1 MCIVASLTLTDILA
15 KSVAQGNKDWDQCLP
30 YLLFTYQSSLQ
41 SSIGES
47 PFYLLYGRRVDVT
60 MIGRLLSPFG
70 NRVGLGKVRL
80 CPAKIPDQ
88 SQQPTID
95 AITNSNSTKDVK
107 VCVVDDN
114 AKEHDQ
120 RKEDNREESP
130 SQGSLVMPD

>member
-1 MCIVASLTLTDILA
+1 M
-15 KSVAQGNKDWDQCLP
+15 P

-47 PFYLLYGRRVDVT
+47 PFYLLYGRDVDVT
-60 MIGRLLSPFG
+60 MIGRLLSPLG